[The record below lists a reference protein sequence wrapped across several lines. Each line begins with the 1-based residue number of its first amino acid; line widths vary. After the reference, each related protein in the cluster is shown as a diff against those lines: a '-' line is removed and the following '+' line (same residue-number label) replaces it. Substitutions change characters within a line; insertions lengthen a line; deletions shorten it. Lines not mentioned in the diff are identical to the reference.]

1 MNILVTGGLGLIGS
15 NLVKELKQ
23 LNHNAITVDLKP
35 EADYVLDIS
44 KDDLTQI
51 KENID
56 VIYHL
61 AAQPFGR
68 GSEED
73 PFKDLDFNTR
83 GTMNVCYLAK
93 NKNVSHIIYT
103 STMAVYGNNEY
114 AWEDSDL
121 DPLSN
126 YAVSKLYG
134 EFCIKKFAKEVGFKF
149 TIFRVWNTY
158 GPGQDIS
165 NPFKGVV
172 SAFCTQAIKGNKIN
186 VTGSLDRFRD
196 IIYVD
201 DVVSALLLSLK
212 FTDSDTFNLS
222 TSIKTSIKEL
232 IEKIIKVLGKNKE
245 DFIIENIGEH
255 VGDQQGCVGNNKKL
269 IKQGWEIK
277 HNLEIGLQKFIEYIK
292 NNERNIS
299 K

>member
-1 MNILVTGGLGLIGS
+1 MNDYEFIFETKTGGGG
-15 NLVKELKQ
+15 E
-23 LNHNAITVDLKP
+23 TVTCKMTYERD
-35 EADYVLDIS
+35 EYGTYA
-44 KDDLTQI
+44 
-51 KENID
+51 ENIET
-56 VIYHL
+56 VT
-61 AAQPFGR
+61 FGA
-68 GSEED
+68 D
-73 PFKDLDFNTR
+73 
-83 GTMNVCYLAK
+83 
-93 NKNVSHIIYT
+93 
-103 STMAVYGNNEY
+103 
-114 AWEDSDL
+114 
-121 DPLSN
+121 
-126 YAVSKLYG
+126 
-134 EFCIKKFAKEVGFKF
+134 
-149 TIFRVWNTY
+149 
-158 GPGQDIS
+158 
-165 NPFKGVV
+165 
-172 SAFCTQAIKGNKIN
+172 KIN